1 MAVNK
6 LMKEVEAQRAESL
19 SALMAISRDLEAYLA
34 GPKELSVRIGPK
46 YERIDGRKGSTSA
59 LDKEYRDALKSFTPM
74 SLDRVFGPNKDLV
87 GVARD
92 VRDELKS
99 VYGASSGLATYVDT
113 ATQAIMQ
120 VLISG
125 AYSVPDRDGFT
136 YLKSAKD
143 FLVEESKKS
152 GGVTAALEALNRQ
165 GSPEWET
172 ANNASSDTLDS
183 LFKGDVFRFL
193 TPLSYEHLKQLEAK
207 YLPKLQSRSVME
219 GYIANAQAQLAA
231 SRYINTRAPADNVLL
246 PQAIGG
252 NSQADVQSA
261 MLQYG
266 KDVVATFNYYK
277 AAVEAEFDMSSG
289 VQTGQVEAALKG
301 ASRAL
306 KSAGDAVRLTGALP
320 AVIKDIKSE
329 FNSIARDISSIK
341 LKEAAQAQYDISMAY
356 AKIVHALGGDK
367 SSALVAGSLKTTV
380 EGILDTLDVAS
391 EFGFQDEA
399 YEDSLEDIR
408 PTSLSLRTFDSIP
421 AIADFQEA
429 VSSALGLLNVA
440 YKGLV
445 SVGLRGITGTAPT
458 APAIKRPEIT
468 EAFKSLARAQMD
480 DVFAALK
487 QVAGDGQVNE
497 DGYKAGIMAAFADI
511 FGIRGAFDRLDFA
524 PADGTAN
531 PLTDMKITQIAD
543 GRLPTLSTRTVGGQT
558 IKERM
563 LSVARTAAGDSKKR
577 RETAGALTQS
587 IDLVLESLNGL
598 RVQAESI
605 GMRIRQNPA
614 FSRGERVKNA
624 LMYGGGSLVGN
635 HAISAGINKFV
646 APESGSALAY
656 LTTYGSSVATI
667 GAAVKMAE
675 DEETRNDI
683 IVGAGLHM
691 AARAALTFFP
701 AARFSNNIF
710 AKILQAPTSGVA
722 NIIGDQSLAASAL
735 TPVNLEAHK
744 DELAA
749 YVLTLVKT
757 NNVKTL
763 PYIAVQLA
771 NAGLVMAVMPD
782 ADDMSDDDMNK
793 TAMSVRDSRGDVR
806 NLFLLHLKA
815 VLADSESAKLVKVEK
830 NVVTWPDSA
839 GPKGDALLAVKDAFT
854 KTVTEYA
861 KATKDLKSTKKAL
874 VSSTTT
880 TTTGD
885 TPSTNGLGQFILEP
899 GYNMDVYSAAD
910 HASYLQPAPI
920 QTSQSGFAQL
930 ENAINRARRLSN
942 REKAQEGISD
952 MSHVD
957 IIRATPK
964 TVRMAEKA
972 GMGTSL
978 GQSRSNPNHELL
990 ALEVQGANGLWP
1002 VSPARQRSVPQGAL
1016 NYTKIGHAPDI
1027 AVSPHGLFNKGAF
1040 TPSFGG

>member
-6 LMKEVEAQRAESL
+6 LMKEVEAKRAESL

-59 LDKEYRDALKSFTPM
+59 LDKEYRDALKSFTPA
-74 SLDRVFGPNKDLV
+74 SLGRVFGPNKDLV
-87 GVARD
+87 AVARD

-125 AYSVPDRDGFT
+125 AYSVPDADGFT

-143 FLVEESKKS
+143 FLVEESKKT
-152 GGVTAALEALNRQ
+152 GGVTAALEALNKL
-165 GSPEWET
+165 GSPQFVTDVATT
-172 ANNASSDTLDS
+172 ATLVS
-183 LFKGDVFRFL
+183 LFKGNVFRFL

-219 GYIANAQAQLAA
+219 TYIANAQAQLAA
-231 SRYINTRAPADNVLL
+231 SRYVNTRVPADNVLL

-252 NSQADVQSA
+252 NTQDDVQSA

-329 FNSIARDISSIK
+329 FNSIAREISSIK

-356 AKIVHALGGDK
+356 AKIVDALGADK
-367 SSALVAGSLKTTV
+367 SSALVVGSLKTTV

-391 EFGFQDEA
+391 DFGFQDEA

-408 PTSLSLRTFDSIP
+408 PTSLSLRAFDSIP

-440 YKGLV
+440 HGGLV

-458 APAIKRPEIT
+458 APAIKRPAIT
-468 EAFKSLARAQMD
+468 DAFKSLARAQMN

-487 QVAGDGQVNE
+487 TVASGGQVNE
-497 DGYKAGIMAAFADI
+497 SGYKAGIMAAFADI
-511 FGIRGAFDRLDFA
+511 FGIRGAFDSLTFA
-524 PADGTAN
+524 PPGGTAN

-563 LSVARTAAGDSKKR
+563 LSVARTAAGSSAQR

-744 DELAA
+744 DELAE

-771 NAGLVMAVMPD
+771 NAGLVVKAGQLSD
-782 ADDMSDDDMNK
+782 AMTYPATFSI
-793 TAMSVRDSRGDVR
+793 RDTRGDVE
-806 NLFLLHLKA
+806 NLFLLFIKSFLMDAEVAKVVKA
-815 VLADSESAKLVKVEK
+815 DK
-830 NVVTWPDSA
+830 NVLTLPDDA
-839 GPKGDALLAVKDAFT
+839 GVNGTAFIEAHEKAFN

-861 KATKDLKSTKKAL
+861 EATKDLKSTKKA
-874 VSSTTT
+874 VAAE
-880 TTTGD
+880 D
-885 TPSTNGLGQFILEP
+885 TARTNGLGQFILEP
-899 GYNMDVYSAAD
+899 GYNMDVYSGAD

-1040 TPSFGG
+1040 TPNFGG

>member
-6 LMKEVEAQRAESL
+6 LMKEVEAERAESL

-46 YERIDGRKGSTSA
+46 YERVDGRKGSTSA
-59 LDKEYRDALKSFTPM
+59 LDKEYRDALKSFTPV
-74 SLDRVFGPNKDLV
+74 SLGRVFGPNKDLV
-87 GVARD
+87 AVARD

-99 VYGASSGLATYVDT
+99 VYGASRGLATYVDT

-136 YLKSAKD
+136 YLESAKD
-143 FLVEESKKS
+143 FLVEESKKV
-152 GGVTAALEALNRQ
+152 GGVTGALKELNTK
-165 GSPEWET
+165 GSPRFEEDSAT
-172 ANNASSDTLDS
+172 TSDLVS

-207 YLPKLQSRSVME
+207 YLPKLQSREVME
-219 GYIANAQAQLAA
+219 DYIANAQAQLAA
-231 SRYINTRAPADNVLL
+231 SRYITTRAPADNVLL
-246 PQAIGG
+246 PQAISG
-252 NSQADVQSA
+252 NTQSDVQNA

-356 AKIVHALGGDK
+356 AKIVHALGEDK
-367 SSALVAGSLKTTV
+367 GSSLVKGGLASTV
-380 EGILDTLDVAS
+380 KGILDTLDVAS
-391 EFGFQDEA
+391 DFGFQDEA

-408 PTSLSLRTFDSIP
+408 PTSLSLRGYASIP

-440 YKGLV
+440 YEGLV
-445 SVGLRGITGTAPT
+445 SVGLRGITSSGAPV
-458 APAIKRPEIT
+458 APPIKRPAVTDE
-468 EAFKSLARAQMD
+468 FKTLARAQMN

-487 QVAGDGQVNE
+487 TVARDDEVNE
-497 DGYKAGIMAAFADI
+497 VGYKAGIMAAFADI
-511 FGIRGAFDRLDFA
+511 FGIRGFFNTLDFA
-524 PADGTAN
+524 PSGGTAN

-563 LSVARTAAGDSKKR
+563 LSVARTAAGTSAKR
-577 RETAGALTQS
+577 RQTAGALTQS

-771 NAGLVMAVMPD
+771 NAGLVLTNA
-782 ADDMSDDDMNK
+782 AGSGGSANNI
-793 TAMSVRDSRGDVR
+793 ALSVRDTHGDIE
-806 NLFLLHLKA
+806 NLFLLHLKCILKDAKA
-815 VLADSESAKLVKVEK
+815 VEHVKAEK
-830 NVVTWPDSA
+830 NTLSLPDDEYNKAFYEAHSA
-839 GPKGDALLAVKDAFT
+839 AFN
-854 KTVTEYA
+854 KTVNEYA
-861 KATKDLKSTKKAL
+861 EATKDLKSTKKA
-874 VSSTTT
+874 VAAPTTT
-880 TTTGD
+880 TATEETAR
-885 TPSTNGLGQFILEP
+885 TNGLGQFILEP
-899 GYNMDVYSAAD
+899 GYDMDVYSAAD

-952 MSHVD
+952 MSHID